1 MFLLWKGP
9 LETYTILMDPGPGIA
24 TPLALLVSDNPA
36 AIPLAMLLVFGAA
49 KLFAEIVER
58 LGQPGIIGEIIA
70 GIIIGPSVL
79 NWIRPNDLLSSL
91 AELGVMFLLFRVGL
105 EVKASE
111 LMHVGGTAF
120 LVALLGVL
128 VPQFL
133 GYVLMRMWGYP
144 VVESIFVGA
153 SMVAT
158 SVGITAQV
166 LSAKGLLHLT
176 SSRIILAAAVIDDIL
191 GLIVLAVVSSMAKG
205 SINFLEIGLTSLG
218 AIGFTYLVAKWG
230 TKTMGKLVPRLTDGL
245 HAGEVQ
251 FNIALVV
258 LFALALLASYAKMAA
273 IIGAFLAGMAL
284 AESVNQRVHD
294 LAHGIT
300 ELLVPFFLAG
310 IGLKMDLGA
319 FSSPSLM
326 LLAVVILIAAIV
338 SKLIGCGAGAWA
350 LGRVEMLRVG
360 LGMVPRG
367 EVGMIVAQIGLTM
380 GIIEKPIYGVVVFMA
395 VATTL
400 ATPLLVKYAFR
411 GAEREQPEEQFQ
423 IG

>member
-1 MFLLWKGP
+1 M
-9 LETYTILMDPGPGIA
+9 IA
-24 TPLALLVSDNPA
+24 TPLALLVSDSTPS
-36 AIPLAMLLVFGAA
+36 IPLAMLLIFGTA
-49 KLFAEIVER
+49 KLFAEIIER
-58 LGQPGIIGEIIA
+58 LGQPGIIGEILA

-79 NWIRPNDLLSSL
+79 NWIQPNDLLTSL
-91 AELGVMFLLFRVGL
+91 SELGVMFLLFRVGL

-133 GYVLMRMWGYP
+133 GYTLMRMWGYP
-144 VVESIFVGA
+144 NVEAIFVGA

-191 GLIVLAVVSSMAKG
+191 GLIVLAIVSSMAKG
-205 SINFLEIGLTSLG
+205 SINLLEIGLTALG

-230 TKTMGKLVPRLTDGL
+230 TQTMSKVVPRLEVGL

-251 FNIALVV
+251 FNIALVI

-284 AESVNQRVHD
+284 ADSVDQRVHD

-310 IGLKMDLGA
+310 IGLRMELSA
-319 FSSPSLM
+319 FSSPSLIV
-326 LLAVVILIAAIV
+326 LACVILAAAIV
-338 SKLIGCGAGAWA
+338 AKLIGCGMGAYA
-350 LGRVEMLRVG
+350 LGRVEMLRIG

-367 EVGMIVAQIGLTM
+367 EVGMIVAQIGLSM
-380 GIIEKPIYGVVVFMA
+380 GIIEKPVYGVVVFMA

-400 ATPLLVKYAFR
+400 VTPLLVKYAFR
-411 GAEREQPEEQFQ
+411 GAEHDQPEEQFQ
-423 IG
+423 LG

>member
-1 MFLLWKGP
+1 MFPGLPVATPFAFLLSGNPAEIP
-9 LETYTILMDPGPGIA
+9 LE
-24 TPLALLVSDNPA
+24 
-36 AIPLAMLLVFGAA
+36 MLLVFGAA
-49 KLFAEIVER
+49 KLFAEILER
-58 LGQPGIIGEIIA
+58 LGQPGIIGEILA
-70 GIIIGPSVL
+70 GILIGPSVL
-79 NWIRPNDLLSSL
+79 NWIRPNDLLASL

-128 VPQFL
+128 VPQAL
-133 GYVLMRMWGYP
+133 GFMLMKAWGYP
-144 VVESIFVGA
+144 NIEAIFVGA

-158 SVGITAQV
+158 SVGITAQL
-166 LSAKGLLHLT
+166 LSAKGLLHLV

-191 GLIVLAVVSSMAKG
+191 GLIVLAVVSSMVHG

-218 AIGFTYLVAKWG
+218 AIIFTYLVAKWG
-230 TKTMGKLVPRLTDGL
+230 TKTMSRVVPKLTNGL

-251 FNIALVV
+251 FNIALII
-258 LFALALLASYAKMAA
+258 LFGLAVLASYAKMAA

-284 AESVNQRVHD
+284 ADSVDQRVHD

-319 FSSPSLM
+319 FTSPSLVA
-326 LLAVVILIAAIV
+326 LALVILAAAIV

-367 EVGMIVAQIGLTM
+367 EVGMIVAQIGLSM
-380 GIIEKPIYGVVVFMA
+380 GIIERPIYGVVVFMA

-400 ATPLLVKYAFR
+400 VTPLLVKYAFR
-411 GAEREQPEEQFQ
+411 DAEHEQPQEEFQ
-423 IG
+423 LG